1 MSVLEELREILED
14 HELDVE
20 VKDGELQG
28 IHGTL
33 PIAIVIAIDE
43 DNNRATIE
51 LKALEDL
58 EDAMNELV
66 ESGEDLRSIVDEVLS
81 EIRDIAIELSRILES
96 RGYKVSLNIR
106 EGESDVRDLMED
118 IIEEYEEVV
127 GVEEE

>member
-1 MSVLEELREILED
+1 MSVLDELREILED

-20 VKDGELQG
+20 VRDGELQG
-28 IHGTL
+28 VHGTL

-51 LKALEDL
+51 LRALEDL
-58 EDAMNELV
+58 EDVMNELV

-96 RGYKVSLNIR
+96 RGYKVSVNIR